1 MKRLTER
8 IVALLIAVMTMTVQ
22 TAWAQEP
29 GEPDLGRIIC
39 DPANVNGGS
48 LSFYYSYDSEQQI
61 EKRRIL
67 CGSPGDKDPWLNY
80 APGQPTDE
88 KHLA

>member
-1 MKRLTER
+1 MK
-8 IVALLIAVMTMTVQ
+8 V
-22 TAWAQEP
+22 
-29 GEPDLGRIIC
+29 
-39 DPANVNGGS
+39 
-48 LSFYYSYDSEQQI
+48 YQI

>member
-1 MKRLTER
+1 MKKRY
-8 IVALLIAVMTMTVQ
+8 IKPSMKV
-22 TAWAQEP
+22 
-29 GEPDLGRIIC
+29 
-39 DPANVNGGS
+39 
-48 LSFYYSYDSEQQI
+48 YQI

-80 APGQPTDE
+80 APAQPTDE